1 MATTINLGAPSSIV
15 GDANKGATISAQ
27 TATRLN
33 TLSLAQNATQE
44 GSIVT
49 ACRLLNQ
56 LYQEQNAPDDE
67 LCKVEFTASA
77 MTAHWNTSSGAMWRS
92 GDSIVVGGLHMWRK
106 TTADGAYNQVPDSDV
121 YWSIVNGV
129 EGKMP
134 FVADD
139 GTVTGGL
146 FIGWVRGA
154 LRSDPMR
161 KADMLLFM
169 GLGNVGNDGRYD
181 GKPCP
186 LASGLVS
193 VKSRFSNSTLMNL
206 IKSYPQL
213 PMMIA
218 ERPALASLIISFPAL
233 VNSLIETDQRNVIT
247 QIAGSAAGFIN
258 SGIHCSTDMR
268 FRAITRVNTMVVT
281 SSLYVFGGGGTALT
295 DRIFVRF
302 GCDSSG
308 IYFDSRYTRTWPS
321 GKRGPEKEQ
330 WVESFFDASWV
341 IVSGTEYSFEASVD
355 PFDEELAGNIC
366 IFGSGYGTD
375 ISLIDRNT
383 REGNSLSIEM
393 VEIRNGNELHTLVPY
408 IQNGEHGMLD
418 LYDLSFHG
426 NSYSSGVFNVTTE
439 PK

>member
-33 TLSLAQNATQE
+33 TLSLAKNATRE

-49 ACRLLNQ
+49 ACRLLNK

-92 GDSIVVGGLHMWRK
+92 GESIVVGGLHMWRK

-154 LRSDPMR
+154 LRSDPTH

-169 GLGNVGNDGRYD
+169 GLGNVGSDGRYD
-181 GKPCP
+181 SKPCP
-186 LASGLVS
+186 LARGLVS
-193 VKSRFSNSTLMNL
+193 VKGRFGNSTLMNL

-258 SGIHCSTDMR
+258 SGIHCSADMR
-268 FRAITRVNTMVVT
+268 FRVIAKVTMTIANTYST
-281 SSLYVFGGGGTALT
+281 LCAGGGSTLSERMILRIGNNASGLFFDCRYTNTVRSYTLDDMQDQWGEYRFDATSYTAL
-295 DRIFVRF
+295 D
-302 GCDSSG
+302 
-308 IYFDSRYTRTWPS
+308 
-321 GKRGPEKEQ
+321 KEDAI
-330 WVESFFDASWV
+330 EAGMGSFSEDN
-341 IVSGTEYSFEASVD
+341 
-355 PFDEELAGNIC
+355 AGYIC
-366 IFGSGYGTD
+366 IFGADYGTGGT
-375 ISLIDRNT
+375 LIDRNT
-383 REGNSLSIEM
+383 RSGNTASIEAL
-393 VEIRNGNELHTLVPY
+393 EIRKGNELHTIVPY